1 MQSQMLWSY
10 TCYDNS
16 LTINNIFIYKTM
28 ACVLVDQVEI
38 FDVRIHII
46 PNKRLI
52 KMVVCSLYM

>member
-1 MQSQMLWSY
+1 MLWSY

-38 FDVRIHII
+38 FDVRNHII